1 MKHFATFI
9 LFIVTVCEVKAVT
22 IFAASGS
29 AVDVSNAVIS
39 AGFGGTVWVPDGT
52 NIWDSSL
59 AETGVSLFATNK
71 CSILFRTNTASG
83 FFLSCGGAYV
93 TVSNFVFDATSG
105 GPQANMMDIV
115 GSNNCFRITHCQW
128 LNSAQGL
135 GTAFG
140 VQIGTINA
148 NHYDGPYGVIDNCNF
163 YFPGGVVYNYVN
175 VRANGNQDHY
185 TWSNSMTWGTTNCV
199 MVENCN
205 FSKPTENPVGGL
217 VECDGG
223 ARICIRYCNITN
235 VPQSTHGFASGAHDS
250 TLQVEFYMNKWVDTD
265 TGNTMPYAFWNRG
278 GASICWSNTFITL
291 DVFSLGKVFY
301 FTAECAN
308 SNIITDCG
316 PPEPTWQCEGCGTPA
331 LVYPAYQ
338 QPGQGVS
345 PVNTIGLMPCY
356 NWSNTLPALPVSA
369 FYAYYVLG
377 GGADSTFILSSR
389 DVYTNDTMMPGY
401 TPLTY
406 PYPFTTNGQQAA
418 VTTYNTTQPGLLTR

>member
-83 FFLSCGGAYV
+83 FFLSCGGAMV
-93 TVSNFVFDATSG
+93 TVSNFLFDSISG
-105 GPQANMMDIV
+105 GPQANMMGIV
-115 GSNNCFRITHCQW
+115 GSNNCFRITHCTW
-128 LNSAQGL
+128 YNSSQQL
-135 GTAFG
+135 GNAFG
-140 VQIGTINA
+140 VQIGNINSD
-148 NHYDGPYGVIDNCNF
+148 HYFGPYGVVDHCNF
-163 YFPGGVVYNYVN
+163 YFPGGVVYNYLN
-175 VRANGNQDHY
+175 VRANGNGDNY
-185 TWSNSMTWGTTNCV
+185 TWSNTMTWGTTNCV
-199 MVENCN
+199 MVEDCN

-235 VPQSTHGFASGAHDS
+235 VPQSTHGWASGAHNS
-250 TLQVEFYMNKWVDTD
+250 TLQVEFYMNNWIDTD
-265 TGNTMPYAFWNRG
+265 SVNTMPYVFWNRG
-278 GASICWSNTFITL
+278 GASVCWSNTFREPTTFNI
-291 DVFSLGKVFY
+291 GKIFF

-308 SNIITDCG
+308 SNIVDCAG
-316 PPEPTWQCEGCGTPA
+316 TPLPQWQCESCGSVVT
-331 LVYPAYQ
+331 VYPAYQ
-338 QPGQGVS
+338 QPGQGVTAA
-345 PVNTIGLMPCY
+345 NTIGLVPCY
-356 NWSNTLPALPVSA
+356 NWSNNLPPFPVSPA
-369 FYAYYVLG
+369 YALYVLG
-377 GGADSTFILSSR
+377 AGSDNAFVGSSR

-418 VTTYNTTQPGLLTR
+418 VTTYNTTQPGFLTR